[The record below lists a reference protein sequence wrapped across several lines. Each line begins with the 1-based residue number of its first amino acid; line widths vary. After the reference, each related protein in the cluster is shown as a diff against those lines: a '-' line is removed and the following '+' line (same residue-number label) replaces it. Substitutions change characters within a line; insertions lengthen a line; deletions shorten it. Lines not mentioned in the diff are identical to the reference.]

1 MRLPLIDPLSHRKGQ
16 QMTYDVEVTRDGK
29 WWMIAIPAID
39 GLTQTRRLADA
50 EAEAI
55 DYIAVDIDVAKSTVS
70 VNLHIVIDGLDASSE
85 SETVRALKAKADQ
98 YEHEASE
105 QTRKLARVLA
115 AKEVPYRDIGTV
127 IGISPQRAHQLATA
141 QSAQ

>member
-1 MRLPLIDPLSHRKGQ
+1 
-16 QMTYDVEVTRDGK
+16 MTYDVEVTRDGK
-29 WWMIAIPAID
+29 WWMISIPAID

-55 DYIAVDIDVAKSTVS
+55 DYIAVDTDVAKSTVT
-70 VNLHIVIDGLDASSE
+70 VNLHIRIDDIDASAE
-85 SETVRALKAKADQ
+85 SAAARELKAKADEF
-98 YEHEASE
+98 EHLASE
-105 QTRKLARVLA
+105 RTRKLVSELA